1 MENIV
6 ILYYNFIYVIFYGG
20 FMEEIVD
27 VKSQLKISLPIAFE
41 SLINILMTLVDTLV
55 ISVVGTKE
63 LTALGAMAVILNVM
77 QISIQTINVSNNT
90 LVAKCLGEKNI
101 DKLKLITGNSVILTL
116 GISIFTIILVFLIQ
130 PIFPP
135 LFNVDA
141 IATTYLTIRL
151 FGFIQSSIVTVLSG
165 HQRTIGNQKNIL
177 YLRIFAVILN
187 LILDIIAVHYG
198 YGIIGVAMVTVFVDT
213 ILAIYLFI
221 YSRKNIKIKF
231 ANEPFKQVLKLFKW
245 NFVERI
251 ASRVDNFIFNLIV
264 ARMGNL
270 EYAIHVILLQIA
282 DVYESFIQ
290 GYGDGITIS
299 IGIALGKNNKT
310 YMAKVQSIAKKLIN
324 YTSIIL
330 PFVILGISIIIMK
343 ISLKGPELQRIFLT
357 VLPLFIIGCYI
368 TMSAT
373 YYFAILRGLRDFK
386 FLAKRNIISS
396 IVKIAVATL
405 LSFTPLGILGVWLG
419 YLVYGIIQKY
429 LSKKR
434 YENINLKS

>member
-1 MENIV
+1 
-6 ILYYNFIYVIFYGG
+6 
-20 FMEEIVD
+20 MEEIVD

-55 ISVVGTKE
+55 ISVIGTKE
-63 LTALGAMAVILNVM
+63 LAALGAMAVILNIM
-77 QISIQTINVSNNT
+77 QMSIQTINVSNNT
-90 LVAKCLGEKNI
+90 LIAKSLGEKNI
-101 DKLKLITGNSVILTL
+101 NRLKLITGNSIILTL
-116 GISIFTIILVFLIQ
+116 GISTITIILVFLIQ

-135 LFNVDA
+135 LFNVNT

-165 HQRTIGNQKNIL
+165 HQRTIGNQKSIL

-187 LILDIIAVHYG
+187 LILDVIAVRYG
-198 YGIIGVAMVTVFVDT
+198 YGIIGVALVTVFIDT
-213 ILAIYLFI
+213 ILAIYLCI
-221 YSRKNIKIKF
+221 YSRNNIKIKF
-231 ANEPFKQVLKLFKW
+231 INKYFKQILQLFKW

-264 ARMGNL
+264 ARMGTL
-270 EYAIHVILLQIA
+270 EYAVHVILLQIA
-282 DVYESFIQ
+282 SVYESFIQ

-299 IGIALGKNNKT
+299 IGIASGKNNKN
-310 YMAKVQSIAKKLIN
+310 YMKKVKSVAKKLIN

-330 PFVILGISIIIMK
+330 PFVILGISLIIMK
-343 ISLKGPELQRIFLT
+343 ISLREPELQKIFLI

-373 YYFAILRGLRDFK
+373 YYFAILRGLRDFE

-396 IVKIAVATL
+396 IIKIIVATL

-419 YLVYGIIQKY
+419 YLVYGIMQKY

-434 YENINLKS
+434 YENINLWSE

>member
-1 MENIV
+1 
-6 ILYYNFIYVIFYGG
+6 
-20 FMEEIVD
+20 MEEIVD

-41 SLINILMTLVDTLV
+41 NLINILMTLVDTLV
-55 ISVVGTKE
+55 ISIVGTKE
-63 LTALGAMAVILNVM
+63 LAALGAMAVILNIM
-77 QISIQTINVSNNT
+77 QMSIQTINVSNNT
-90 LVAKCLGEKNI
+90 LVAKSLGEKNI
-101 DKLKLITGNSVILTL
+101 DGLKLITGNSIILTL
-116 GISIFTIILVFLIQ
+116 GISIITIILVFLIQ

-135 LFNVDA
+135 LFNVDTV
-141 IATTYLTIRL
+141 ATTYLTIRL

-165 HQRTIGNQKNIL
+165 HQRTIGNQKSIL

-198 YGIIGVAMVTVFVDT
+198 YGIIGVALVTIFIDT
-213 ILAIYLFI
+213 ILAIYLCI

-231 ANEPFKQVLKLFKW
+231 VSRYFKQILRLFKW

-264 ARMGNL
+264 ARMGTL
-270 EYAIHVILLQIA
+270 EYAVHVILLQIA
-282 DVYESFIQ
+282 NVYESFIQ

-299 IGIALGKNNKT
+299 IGIASGKNDKNYIK
-310 YMAKVQSIAKKLIN
+310 KVKNVAKKLIN

-330 PFVILGISIIIMK
+330 PFVVLVISLIIMK
-343 ISLKGPELQRIFLT
+343 ISLREPELQKIFLT

-396 IVKIAVATL
+396 TIKIIVATL

-419 YLVYGIIQKY
+419 FLVYGIIQKY

-434 YENINLKS
+434 YETISLES

>member
-1 MENIV
+1 
-6 ILYYNFIYVIFYGG
+6 
-20 FMEEIVD
+20 MEEIVD

-55 ISVVGTKE
+55 ISIVGTKE
-63 LTALGAMAVILNVM
+63 LAALGAMAVILNIM
-77 QISIQTINVSNNT
+77 QMSIQTINVSNNT
-90 LVAKCLGEKNI
+90 LVAKSLGEKNI
-101 DKLKLITGNSVILTL
+101 DGLKLITGNSIILTL
-116 GISIFTIILVFLIQ
+116 GISTITIILVFLIQ

-135 LFNVDA
+135 LFNVDTV
-141 IATTYLTIRL
+141 ATTYLTIRL

-187 LILDIIAVHYG
+187 LILDIIAIHYG
-198 YGIIGVAMVTVFVDT
+198 YGIIGVALVTIFIDT
-213 ILAIYLFI
+213 ILAIYLCI
-221 YSRKNIKIKF
+221 YSRKNIKIRF
-231 ANEPFKQVLKLFKW
+231 VNRYFKQILQLFKW

-264 ARMGNL
+264 ARMGTL
-270 EYAIHVILLQIA
+270 EYAVHVILLQIA
-282 DVYESFIQ
+282 NVYESFIQ

-299 IGIALGKNNKT
+299 IGIASGKNDKNYIK
-310 YMAKVQSIAKKLIN
+310 KVKNVAKKLIN

-330 PFVILGISIIIMK
+330 PFVVLGISLIIMK
-343 ISLKGPELQRIFLT
+343 ISLREPELQKIFLT

-396 IVKIAVATL
+396 IIKITVATL

-419 YLVYGIIQKY
+419 FLVYGVIQKY

-434 YENINLKS
+434 YETISLESEQS

>member
-1 MENIV
+1 
-6 ILYYNFIYVIFYGG
+6 
-20 FMEEIVD
+20 
-27 VKSQLKISLPIAFE
+27 
-41 SLINILMTLVDTLV
+41 
-55 ISVVGTKE
+55 
-63 LTALGAMAVILNVM
+63 
-77 QISIQTINVSNNT
+77 
-90 LVAKCLGEKNI
+90 
-101 DKLKLITGNSVILTL
+101 
-116 GISIFTIILVFLIQ
+116 
-130 PIFPP
+130 
-135 LFNVDA
+135 
-141 IATTYLTIRL
+141 
-151 FGFIQSSIVTVLSG
+151 
-165 HQRTIGNQKNIL
+165 
-177 YLRIFAVILN
+177 
-187 LILDIIAVHYG
+187 
-198 YGIIGVAMVTVFVDT
+198 MVTVFVDT

-434 YENINLKS
+434 YENINLKR

>member
-1 MENIV
+1 
-6 ILYYNFIYVIFYGG
+6 
-20 FMEEIVD
+20 MEEIVD

-55 ISVVGTKE
+55 ISMVGTKE
-63 LTALGAMAVILNVM
+63 LAALGAMAVILNIM
-77 QISIQTINVSNNT
+77 QMSIQTINVSNNT
-90 LVAKCLGEKNI
+90 LVAKSLGEKDI
-101 DKLKLITGNSVILTL
+101 DKLKLITGNSIILTL
-116 GISIFTIILVFLIQ
+116 GISVITIILVFFMH
-130 PIFPP
+130 PIFPI
-135 LFNVDA
+135 LFNVDT

-151 FGFIQSSIVTVLSG
+151 FGFIQSSIVTILSG
-165 HQRTIGNQKNIL
+165 HQRTIGHQKNIL
-177 YLRIFAVILN
+177 YLRIFAVVMN
-187 LILDIIAVHYG
+187 LVLDIISVYYG
-198 YGIIGVAMVTVFVDT
+198 YGIMGVAVVTVFIDT
-213 ILAIYLFI
+213 MLAIYLCI

-231 ANEPFKQVLKLFKW
+231 VNKYFKQILQLFKC

-251 ASRVDNFIFNLIV
+251 ALRIDNFIFNLIV

-270 EYAIHVILLQIA
+270 EYAVHVILLQIA
-282 DVYESFIQ
+282 SVYESFIQ

-299 IGIALGKNNKT
+299 IGIASGKDNKD
-310 YMAKVQSIAKKLIN
+310 YMEKVKGVSKKLIN

-330 PFVILGISIIIMK
+330 PFVILGISLIIMK
-343 ISLKGPELQRIFLT
+343 ISLRETELQAIFLR
-357 VLPLFIIGCYI
+357 VLPLFLIGCYI
-368 TMSAT
+368 TMSTT

-396 IVKIAVATL
+396 IIKIIVATL

-434 YENINLKS
+434 YENISL

>member
-1 MENIV
+1 
-6 ILYYNFIYVIFYGG
+6 
-20 FMEEIVD
+20 MEEIVD

-63 LTALGAMAVILNVM
+63 LAALGAMAVILNIM
-77 QISIQTINVSNNT
+77 QMSIQTINVSNNT
-90 LVAKCLGEKNI
+90 LVAKSLGEKNI
-101 DKLKLITGNSVILTL
+101 DGLKLITGNSIILTF
-116 GISIFTIILVFLIQ
+116 GISTITIILVFLIQ

-135 LFNVDA
+135 LFNVDTV
-141 IATTYLTIRL
+141 ATTYLTIRL

-198 YGIIGVAMVTVFVDT
+198 YGIIGVALVTIFIDT
-213 ILAIYLFI
+213 ILAIYLCI
-221 YSRKNIKIKF
+221 YSRKNIKIRF
-231 ANEPFKQVLKLFKW
+231 VNRYFKQILQLFKW

-264 ARMGNL
+264 ARMGTL
-270 EYAIHVILLQIA
+270 EYAVHVILLQIA
-282 DVYESFIQ
+282 NVYESFIQ

-299 IGIALGKNNKT
+299 IGIASGKNDKNYIK
-310 YMAKVQSIAKKLIN
+310 KVKNVAKKLIN

-330 PFVILGISIIIMK
+330 PFVVLGISLIIMK
-343 ISLKGPELQRIFLT
+343 ISLREPELQKIFLT

-396 IVKIAVATL
+396 IIKITVATL

-419 YLVYGIIQKY
+419 FLVYGIIQKY

-434 YENINLKS
+434 YETISLESGQS